1 MEFKILEDS
10 LPLISKSAKNWTAF
24 AEILKH
30 SADDYKDECL
40 NQINLNELRDIV
52 LEILV
57 LEENL
62 FKNLAKI
69 KI

>member
-10 LPLISKSAKNWTAF
+10 LPLISESAKNWTIF
-24 AEILKH
+24 AEILKQ
-30 SADDYKDECL
+30 SADGYKDECL
-40 NQINLNELRDIV
+40 NQIKLGDLRDLV
-52 LEILV
+52 LEILI
-57 LEENL
+57 LEEKL